1 MPEEPVEN
9 KTPSEVVIDLH
20 KKIELLCQQ
29 LSFKIEK
36 KNEGLILNHEHFGLY
51 ESTLNEK
58 YNPVFSQ
65 MRQIINEKKEEY
77 THFLNTQLHKNDERI
92 KNEQRALEKLSAS
105 LQSIQ
110 DCFKDELEHEL
121 ETIKA
126 KEEL

>member
-1 MPEEPVEN
+1 MPEEPVDN

-65 MRQIINEKKEEY
+65 MRQIINEKRDEY
-77 THFLNTQLHKNDERI
+77 THFLNSQLHKNDERI
-92 KNEQRALEKLSAS
+92 KNE
-105 LQSIQ
+105 
-110 DCFKDELEHEL
+110 
-121 ETIKA
+121 
-126 KEEL
+126 